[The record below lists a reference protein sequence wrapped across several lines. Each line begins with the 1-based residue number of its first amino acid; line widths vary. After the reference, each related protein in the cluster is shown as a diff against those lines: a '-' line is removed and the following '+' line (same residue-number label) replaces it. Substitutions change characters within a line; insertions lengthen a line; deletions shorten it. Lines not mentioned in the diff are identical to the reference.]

1 MLFLRD
7 EISNMNTVQPLKVGL
22 IGVGKMGRNHLR
34 VMSYMKP
41 VQVVFIHDRDRETE
55 LEFAEEYGTRP
66 ADDLERDLKQVDAVV
81 LATPTSTHLEY
92 IERASKFVSNIFVEK
107 PLTDSLETTRTAARL
122 AKDRNLRIQVG
133 FIERFNPVVT
143 ELAKIVGRSSQVVSM
158 DLTRTDKV
166 LDRNLDVDVVLDLMV
181 HDLDLALYL
190 RGPVERIQAFG
201 HEHNGLTAL
210 AHAVL
215 IHSNGTIS
223 RIMASKITEKRIRQ
237 IVLTCP
243 DLFVEADLLQK
254 ELVLHRKTVE
264 QRYADV
270 SLASVREAVFVRHE
284 EALLAQLLAFVGYC
298 HGRDCAVSSNVPT
311 VEAALA
317 SMQLAELIRES
328 IAQNASVPSPLQ
340 PIGF

>member
-1 MLFLRD
+1 
-7 EISNMNTVQPLKVGL
+7 MNESQPLKVGL

-34 VMSYMKP
+34 VLSYMKP
-41 VQVVFIHDRDRETE
+41 VQVVFIHDNNKDTE
-55 LEFAEEYGTRP
+55 LQLAAEYGTR
-66 ADDLERDLKQVDAVV
+66 AAGNLEEDLAGVDAVV

-92 IERASKFVSNIFVEK
+92 IELISRYVSNIFVEK
-107 PLTDSLETTRTAARL
+107 PLTDSLESTRAAARL
-122 AKDRNLRIQVG
+122 AREKNLRIQVG

-143 ELAKIVGRSSQVVSM
+143 ELVKIVGRSTEVVNM

-190 RGPVERIQAFG
+190 RGPVEHVQAFG
-201 HEHNGLTAL
+201 QARDGLTAL

-215 IHSNGTIS
+215 VHTNGSIS

-237 IVLTCP
+237 ISVTCP

-298 HGRDCAVSSNVPT
+298 RGSDCVAPAHVPD
-311 VEAALA
+311 VGAALA
-317 SMQLAELIRES
+317 SMELAELIRES
-328 IAQNASVPSPLQ
+328 ISHNASIPSSLN